1 MRITQID
8 FKSTSFR
15 IMIHSESL
23 VIIIHLYNM
32 GMPNVKWL
40 VGKLFFFFF
49 FLSLFSVILGNWLD
63 KFGGPPIQ
71 IYFIDFT
78 K

>member
-1 MRITQID
+1 ML
-8 FKSTSFR
+8 S
-15 IMIHSESL
+15 
-23 VIIIHLYNM
+23 
-32 GMPNVKWL
+32 GWL
-40 VGKLFFFFF
+40 ENSFFFF